1 MAKSRRDMIEE
12 ALAEPEVTEEV
23 AEEITDEAL
32 DEPVDE
38 DVLDEPG
45 EEVSELEESDE
56 EPEEVELEADEEIEE
71 IEDEPVVA
79 REYPKSWKHD
89 PELTELYNSADQKLV
104 DQINLREQ
112 QILEGIDKYKH
123 KAEQADAY
131 ESAVA
136 PYMATIQTLGVEP
149 QVAVKHLLAADHA
162 LRYGSP
168 NQKVAYIQKLAY
180 DYGVDLANADLASRP
195 ESNPELDHLRNEL
208 SQVQSQLQTQAQA
221 QQQVIQTEMQQFA
234 AENEHFEEVRNDMAI
249 LLEQGRATT
258 LQDAY
263 DKACWLNDNVRS
275 QLLASQE
282 TKAKDEVKQK
292 TKQVVQKAKKA
303 SVSVKGSGG
312 TTTIE
317 APKTRREALEKAF
330 GGNKI

>member
-12 ALAEPEVTEEV
+12 ALEEPEVTEEPS
-23 AEEITDEAL
+23 EEITEEVLDEA
-32 DEPVDE
+32 EAVDE
-38 DVLDEPG
+38 EVLDEPDETV
-45 EEVSELEESDE
+45 EEVEEPEES
-56 EPEEVELEADEEIEE
+56 EEVELEADEEVEDVVEE
-71 IEDEPVVA
+71 TIA

-89 PELTELYNSADQKLV
+89 QELTDLFNSADQKLV

-112 QILEGIDKYKH
+112 QILEGIDKYKS

-180 DYGVDLANADLASRP
+180 DYGVDLTKEDLASQP

-208 SQVQSQLQTQAQA
+208 SQVQSQLQTQSQA

-234 AENEHFEEVRNDMAI
+234 SENEHFEEVRNDMAI

-292 TKQVVQKAKKA
+292 TKRVVQKAKKA